1 MEPELAVPAEA
12 SKLTIQELPHP
23 IIETPA
29 VQSEV
34 PAISKPMNHHISPP
48 SANNTQSILEARCK
62 RFGIPFKPVNIS
74 KHEDV
79 VMIEMNEY

>member
-12 SKLTIQELPHP
+12 SKLTIQELAHP
-23 IIETPA
+23 IIEMPA

-34 PAISKPMNHHISPP
+34 AAISKPMNHHISTP

-62 RFGIPFKPVNIS
+62 RFGIPFKPVNVS

-79 VMIEMNEY
+79 VMIQMNEY